1 MRVSK
6 VRLSFVLFILR
17 SFSVCEYVHAC
28 MRACVCVRAYM
39 RACVCVCMRVCVRAC
54 ACVRTCARARVCVCV
69 CVCVC
74 ARARA
79 CVYIYVRVCIMVCAC
94 VYYMI
99 LFGMLHARVLLQI
112 SHASVLTLG
121 DNNDDD
127 KRKSKNR
134 SVSCDVC

>member
-1 MRVSK
+1 MRVSE

-17 SFSVCEYVHAC
+17 SFSVCVC
-28 MRACVCVRAYM
+28 M
-39 RACVCVCMRVCVRAC
+39 CMRVCVRAC
-54 ACVRTCARARVCVCV
+54 ACLRT
-69 CVCVC
+69 C

-79 CVYIYVRVCIMVCAC
+79 CVCVCVRAHEYVHICIVVCAC